1 MTTAVFLK
9 TEAVPIS
16 YIWKGNHGSIHQ
28 SGRRAARACRR
39 ALSGRGHRIWG
50 DTGER
55 PDEPWG
61 NLGSGGSGFKAV
73 FTGAIGDSGLSVS
86 ATAQGKPS
94 KKENTGYRLFILKRG
109 TIFFNT
115 KQLDA
120 AQNDNNTPPTTE
132 NNTTCSFTFV
142 TTDPVTIISG
152 TKAYAGISGSLNV
165 TISFAA
171 VLPLKNGKCNRT

>member
-1 MTTAVFLK
+1 MARFIKAAAGLLVLAGGLSLGTA
-9 TEAVPIS
+9 TA
-16 YIWKGNHGSIHQ
+16 
-28 SGRRAARACRR
+28 SGATPV
-39 ALSGRGHRIWG
+39 SGP
-50 DTGER
+50 TQL
-55 PDEPWG
+55 WG

-94 KKENTGYRLFILKRG
+94 KKQNTGYRLFILKRG

-120 AQNDNNTPPTTE
+120 AQNDNSTPPTTE

-171 VLPLKNGKCNRT
+171 VLR